1 MCLSECLNFPTM
13 QLTHT
18 NIVPIAYILSKL
30 IMSHENQN
38 VRKVVITHMTDLI
51 KANRDFFH
59 ELIVNEELSSMQY
72 LTVVHDSSE
81 VY

>member
-1 MCLSECLNFPTM
+1 
-13 QLTHT
+13 
-18 NIVPIAYILSKL
+18 
-30 IMSHENQN
+30 MSHENQN